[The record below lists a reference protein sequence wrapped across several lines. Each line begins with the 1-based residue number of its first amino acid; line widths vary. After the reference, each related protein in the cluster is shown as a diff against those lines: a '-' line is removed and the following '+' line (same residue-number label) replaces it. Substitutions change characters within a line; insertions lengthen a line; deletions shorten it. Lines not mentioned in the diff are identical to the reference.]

1 MSYKIQ
7 STTQVL
13 DVERIFS
20 YQESFRRQ
28 TIDYEFRADK
38 TEAMVQLACCK
49 LMLDK

>member
-1 MSYKIQ
+1 MPYKIQ

-20 YQESFRRQ
+20 YQESFRRLA
-28 TIDYEFRADK
+28 IDYEFRADK